1 VTVRSYLR
9 FLRQETRGSR
19 GRLLFFVACLAVGV
33 AAVVAVAGIASGL
46 ESGVRREARRLLA
59 ADLAVEGREPLPESL
74 DRALAEL
81 ARELG
86 EPLGRAD
93 LRELVTVVAAPARG
107 APDGSRRTA
116 VAPGRSQLVELKVVR
131 GPYPFY
137 GELALLPDRPLAEL
151 LDRPSGV
158 NGAAVGGA
166 VAAPELLDRLG
177 LEVGDRLK
185 IGGVEVPIT
194 GAVTAEPDR
203 LGGAFGFTAGPRLF
217 LGAATFDETGLEAT
231 GSRIRYRA
239 LLRLPEAAGE
249 AGTERAAAAIRSV
262 LPEGRGFGI
271 ETWAEA
277 QPALRQGIARAERF
291 LGLVALLSLLIGGV
305 GVGQTVRAWLAG
317 RMDAIAVLK
326 CLGARPREVLLL
338 YGGQTALLGLAGS
351 LVGAAAGVA
360 ILLGSPFLSSHLG
373 GDLLPAELLDPWQPG
388 AVARGLLL
396 GVSVALLF
404 GLPSLAGALRVP
416 PARVLRRDVE
426 PLPVA
431 WPVRLAVA
439 AAVLGGVGA
448 TASAQSGSLRLGI
461 EFTAGAAAAT
471 LALAGAAIAVS
482 RGAARL
488 RGRRHGRSATSA
500 RGSFWLRHGLAALGR
515 PGAGTLAAV
524 VALGLGVLVVVA
536 LWLIERRLTAEL
548 VGNLPEAA
556 PSVFLIDI
564 QPDQWAP
571 LRRLLEA
578 EGAEAIDSVPVVMAR
593 IAAVDGVPVGELTDA
608 SFGRERVEDVGGDD
622 RRWALTREQ
631 RLTYLDRLPED
642 NRVVAGEL
650 WSAPGVAEVSVEE
663 EFAGDLGVGVGSTLG
678 FDLQGVP
685 LELAVTSLRRV
696 DWSTFGINFFL
707 VVEPG
712 VLEAAPQYR
721 IAAVRLPPGT
731 EAVVQDRVTAA
742 FPNVTVLQIR
752 EILDKVVA
760 VIQALAGGIRFV
772 GTFTVL
778 AGAAILAGA
787 VSAGAARRSREVAL
801 LKTLGTTRGGVVA
814 VYSVEYALVGLVAG
828 VIGSAGAVVL
838 SWAVLTR
845 GMEVAWVFDP
855 LPLATG
861 VLGGAALAV
870 VAGLAASVKAL
881 QSRPLEALRSA
892 T

>member
-1 VTVRSYLR
+1 VTLATYLR
-9 FLRQETRGSR
+9 FLRRESRGSR
-19 GRLLFFVACLAVGV
+19 ARLLFFIACLAVGV
-33 AAVVAVAGIASGL
+33 AAVVAVAGVAAGL

-59 ADLAVEGREPLPESL
+59 ADLAVEGREPLPPEL

-81 ARELG
+81 AEELG
-86 EPLGRAD
+86 GPIGRAD
-93 LRELVTVVAAPARG
+93 LRELVTVVAAPPAAG
-107 APDGSRRTA
+107 PDGSSI
-116 VAPGRSQLVELKVVR
+116 PGRSQLVELKVVR

-137 GELALLPDRPLAEL
+137 GELALAPDRPLAEL
-151 LDRPSGV
+151 LDRPGPSDRGPDAALD
-158 NGAAVGGA
+158 GAFGGGA
-166 VAAPELLDRLG
+166 VAAPELFDRLG
-177 LEVGDRLK
+177 LALGDRLK
-185 IGGVEVPIT
+185 VGGLEVPIT
-194 GAVTAEPDR
+194 GTVTAEPDR

-217 LGAATFDETGLEAT
+217 LGAETFDRTGLETT

-239 LLRLPEAAGE
+239 LLRLPEGAGE
-249 AGTERAAAAIRSV
+249 AGAERAEAAVRSA
-262 LPEGRGFGI
+262 LPAGRGYGI
-271 ETWAEA
+271 ETWEEA
-277 QPALRQGIARAERF
+277 QPALRQGIARSERF

-351 LVGAAAGVA
+351 LAGAAAGMA
-360 ILLGSPFLSSHLG
+360 ILLLSPYLAG
-373 GDLLPAELLDPWQPG
+373 ELLPAELLDPWQG
-388 AVARGLLL
+388 AAVARGLLL

-416 PARVLRRDVE
+416 PARVLRRNVE
-426 PLPVA
+426 PLPV
-431 WPVRLAVA
+431 PRSVRLAVA
-439 AAVLGGVGA
+439 VAVLAGVGA
-448 TASAQSGSLRLGI
+448 TAVAQSGSPRLGI
-461 EFTAGAAAAT
+461 EFTLGAAAAT
-471 LALAGAAIAVS
+471 LTLAGAALAVS

-488 RGRRHGRSATSA
+488 RDRRSSGPA
-500 RGSFWLRHGLAALGR
+500 RGGFALRHGLAALGR

-524 VALGLGVLVVVA
+524 VALGLGVLVVVG
-536 LWLIERRLTAEL
+536 LWLVERRLTSEL
-548 VGNLPEAA
+548 EGNLPEAA
-556 PSVFLIDI
+556 PSVFLIDV
-564 QPDQWAP
+564 QPDQWRP
-571 LRRLLEA
+571 LQRLLEE

-593 IAAVDGVPVGELTDA
+593 ISAVDGVPVGELTDA
-608 SFGRERVEDVGGDD
+608 SSGRERVEDVGEDD

-631 RLTYLDRLPED
+631 RLTYLDRLPDD
-642 NRVVAGEL
+642 NRITAGSL
-650 WSAPGVAEVSVEE
+650 WSDPEAAEVSVEE
-663 EFAGDLGVGVGSTLG
+663 EFAGDLGVGVGSTLT

-685 LELAVTSLRRV
+685 LELAVTSLRSV

-712 VLEAAPQYR
+712 VLEAAPQHR
-721 IAAVRLPPGT
+721 IAAVRLPAGA
-731 EAVVQDRVTAA
+731 EARVQDRVTAA

-760 VIQALAGGIRFV
+760 VIRALAGGVRFV

-778 AGAAILAGA
+778 AGVAILAGA
-787 VSAGAARRSREVAL
+787 VSAGAARRRREVAL

-828 VIGSAGAVVL
+828 VIGSAGAAVL

-845 GMEVAWVFDP
+845 GMEVEWAFDP
-855 LPLATG
+855 LPLAAG

-881 QSRPLEALRSA
+881 RSRPLEALRG
-892 T
+892 